1 MIFASAQKSRL
12 SHWSP
17 LSTAVSRVSLESLL
31 SPPKRVQSVHRVHVA
46 TALQIT
52 AMSHCC
58 SVHIPVIHIQ
68 RNSVFMASLS
78 CTACV
83 HCSILQYASCSS
95 TLCLGGLKLS
105 TLGEVGECNRVVRAC
120 CSLPHSPRLAAVL
133 RPFGNVN
140 SLPAVAGQAWLC
152 RAAYRLARGLSD
164 TDVHNTGIFCQ

>member
-83 HCSILQYASCSS
+83 HCSIFLCAVRFMFLHPVSGRVEVVHIGGSWGMQQSRPGLLQLPTLSETRSRTSSIWKREFSPSCSRS
-95 TLCLGGLKLS
+95 
-105 TLGEVGECNRVVRAC
+105 
-120 CSLPHSPRLAAVL
+120 SLAL
-133 RPFGNVN
+133 
-140 SLPAVAGQAWLC
+140 
-152 RAAYRLARGLSD
+152 
-164 TDVHNTGIFCQ
+164 

>member
-58 SVHIPVIHIQ
+58 SVHIPVHTFRGIQ
-68 RNSVFMASLS
+68 CLWHHCHALPV
-78 CTACV
+78 CTAV
-83 HCSILQYASCSS
+83 FFSVQYASCSS

-105 TLGEVGECNRVVRAC
+105 TLGKVGNATESSGPAAAC
-120 CSLPHSPRLAAVL
+120 HTL
-133 RPFGNVN
+133 RDSQPYF
-140 SLPAVAGQAWLC
+140 
-152 RAAYRLARGLSD
+152 
-164 TDVHNTGIFCQ
+164 VHLET